1 MSTICDINT
10 KLDKAGLGASL
21 PNLTHGSD
29 VRHLQN
35 GKYYGPAGVVANAP
49 SSTAHYLYE
58 VMRSSPTDAVIMA
71 TDVHDGHTFML
82 AQHGGTW
89 TPAWTKMTTDLS
101 NYYTKTESDAKDVE
115 HIRST
120 AASATLAGSLK
131 VRLSGSTLY
140 ITNNGH
146 NA

>member
-1 MSTICDINT
+1 MPTMCEINS

-21 PNLTHGSD
+21 PNLTTGAD
-29 VRHLQN
+29 VHRLQN
-35 GKYYGPAGVVANAP
+35 GKYYGPAGVVTGAP
-49 SSTAHYLYE
+49 SSTAYYLYE

-71 TDVHDGHTFML
+71 TDVHDGHKYML

-89 TPAWTKMTTDLS
+89 TPAWTRMTTDLS
-101 NYYTKTESDAKDVE
+101 NYYTKHASDLKDIAHV
-115 HIRST
+115 RST
-120 AASATLAGSLK
+120 AAEPTLAGSLK